1 MKKYLLI
8 FAVALVALSVAMPA
22 FADVEFLYGG
32 QFRWRINSS
41 DGNMSGTEE
50 GGYYGNFQ
58 PQTITSVGKP
68 NGYWNANDNRFYID
82 QRLRLYFTFQGS
94 PNLKVVTKFEMGD
107 TTWGD
112 PGLAASQ
119 VGIRTGQNGGGEIGA
134 DSTSIEIKN
143 AYLEFKVPVCPTTT
157 ILGIQTIS
165 LLDSWILDDDFS
177 AAVFITKLDPFRI
190 TVGYIGGQYGAERRY
205 GSAAPPLATS
215 GFSNTFLSYTNQSL
229 NLDTVFMSVDYV
241 CAPWKATV
249 VGLYQDGHQTTTSF
263 DPTTLNTPVSSYTGF
278 SNNGFIPN
286 FQNISQNNLFDI
298 GVNVTYKTDWLL
310 GYVNFVQNLGSVSY
324 VNPIAIEDV
333 GRPILTGANS
343 GKFQTRITGSQSASD
358 YTGYMI
364 DAGLTYFCT
373 PFTFNVGG
381 FLTTGPE
388 FSSNVG
394 SNGIGTSTP
403 TFNTGTKATTVTFDN
418 KKIKVFP
425 GQEIPGPGSEIAP
438 FRMMTSTDVTWF
450 TYPLATAKYSSE
462 IIGGGVLGDD
472 VYIERG
478 YKQGFSVSTIESGGP
493 GAGGLAGTD
502 YWRGYGFP
510 NNLYTLTAGSSY
522 QLCPGTKLSAS
533 YWYWGTPDA
542 VPVAFDPTSLTPH
555 GVNPALPISTRN
567 PYSYSSAT
575 SYQMSSAIGNEVDF
589 YIDQKIVDN
598 LTLTIVGA
606 YLFADDAFCP
616 LPVPTATV
624 TGTGPTQVVSIFGNT
639 ATTIN
644 AAKYLTPAATDS
656 WKLGCRLQWNF

>member
-22 FADVEFLYGG
+22 LADVEFLYGG
-32 QFRWRINSS
+32 QFRWRVN
-41 DGNMSGTEE
+41 DGDSNMSGTTES
-50 GGYYGNFQ
+50 GYYGNYTQ
-58 PQTITSVGKP
+58 QAINSANGKP

-94 PNLKVVTKFEMGD
+94 PNLKVVTKLEMGD

-112 PGLAASQ
+112 PGVAASALGQ
-119 VGIRTGQNGGGEIGA
+119 RTGQNGGGEIGA

-143 AYLEFKVPVCPTTT
+143 AYLQFNVPHVPITS
-157 ILGIQTIS
+157 IIGIQTIS

-177 AAVFITKLDPFRI
+177 AAVFISKLDPFRI
-190 TVGYIGGQYGAERRY
+190 AAGYIGGQYGAERRY
-205 GSAAPPLATS
+205 GSASPPMSSTS
-215 GFSNTFLSYTNQSL
+215 GFDNTFLAYTNQGL
-229 NLDTVFMSVDYV
+229 NIDTVFMTVDYA

-249 VGLYQDGHQTTTSF
+249 VGLYQDGHQTNASF
-263 DPTTLNTPVSSYTGF
+263 DPTTLNTPVSAYTGF
-278 SNNGFIPN
+278 TNNGFVPS
-286 FQNISQNNLFDI
+286 FTNISQNNLFDI

-310 GYVNFVQNLGSVSY
+310 GYVNFVQNLGDVSY
-324 VNPIAIEDV
+324 TNPVSIETVGKPNPNGTFTTKIA
-333 GRPILTGANS
+333 GT
-343 GKFQTRITGSQSASD
+343 TSQSD

-381 FLTTGPE
+381 FLTSGPD

-394 SNGIGTSTP
+394 SNGIGNTTP
-403 TFNTGTKATTVTFDN
+403 SFNTGTSPTTVTFDN
-418 KKIKVFP
+418 KRIKVFP
-425 GQEIPGPGSEIAP
+425 GQELPQPGSEIAP
-438 FRMMTSTDVTWF
+438 FRMMTSSDVSWF

-478 YKQGFSVSTIESGGP
+478 YKQGIAAGTIESGGP
-493 GAGGLAGTD
+493 GAGGLAGTM

-510 NNLYTLTAGSSY
+510 TNLYTITAGTSY

-542 VPVAFDPTSLTPH
+542 VPVGFEQSSLTFH
-555 GVNPALPISTRN
+555 GTRGT
-567 PYSYSSAT
+567 PGYYASAT
-575 SYQMSSAIGNEVDF
+575 AYQMSSNIGNEMDF
-589 YIDQKIVDN
+589 YVDQKVVDN
-598 LTLTIVGA
+598 LTLTLVGA
-606 YLFADDAFCP
+606 YLFADEAFCP

-624 TGTGPTQVVSIFGNT
+624 TGTGATQTVSMFGT
-639 ATTIN
+639 GVSQIN
-644 AAKYLTPAATDS
+644 AAKYLSPAATDS